1 MHCELPMKI
10 DVRSSGQVPMVEVS
24 ASTVMVHEVEP
35 HVADHK
41 VGIASLYPSGEF
53 VDTDEGHAETVVASL
68 GG

>member
-1 MHCELPMKI
+1 MHGELLMKV
-10 DVRSSGQVPMVEVS
+10 DVGGSGQVPMIEVA

-41 VGIASLYPSGEF
+41 VGVASVNPRGEF
-53 VDTDEGHAETVVASL
+53 VDTDEGHVETVVASL